1 MANTRRPPSA
11 EAMVHPAVRQHFK
24 LGEGSSPAFTAA
36 AAPGAAP
43 PHVQPGYKHEV
54 GDQANPFGPEQISG
68 FGGYAQNPLED
79 EGRRRIGQQF
89 AQAPL
94 GGYVRDAAAGLGLQN
109 NHAILAERGLA
120 GLTAVGI
127 GVPAF
132 MAAVQQL
139 STPPDQNTI
148 PL

>member
-1 MANTRRPPSA
+1 MATRRPPSA
-11 EAMVHPAVRQHFK
+11 EEMVHPAVRRRAK
-24 LGEGSSPAFTAA
+24 LGEEPDL
-36 AAPGAAP
+36 
-43 PHVQPGYKHEV
+43 VQRSYTHDF
-54 GDQANPFGPEQISG
+54 GDPANPFGPKQISG
-68 FGGYAQNPLED
+68 FGGYVQNPLEE

-94 GGYVRDAAAGLGLQN
+94 GGYIRDAAAVLGLQN

-127 GVPAF
+127 GVPTF